1 MTSSHLSQIQV
12 PPKLLEFILY
22 TVRNCYILVM
32 SFWVSRFPEYNLCV
46 STVSRPGIG
55 LTPSGVRVL
64 LHRGSQFTTFFIPK
78 HIFTSP
84 RSLVSIQPWW
94 RKEPVLHLRWTVVV
108 QKNNKTDPMLNSGSR
123 NLQANKVVSHIQQ
136 FARQV
141 CLNAAARFPRIPKFR
156 DFQFHRSSLLV
167 RASVLF
173 RIRALWSM
181 VLAKAA

>member
-1 MTSSHLSQIQV
+1 MTSSYCEEKIQV

-22 TVRNCYILVM
+22 TGRNCYILVM
-32 SFWVSRFPEYNLCV
+32 SFWVSRRK
-46 STVSRPGIG
+46 T
-55 LTPSGVRVL
+55 GVRVL

-84 RSLVSIQPWW
+84 RSLSIQPWW

-108 QKNNKTDPMLNSGSR
+108 QKNDKTVPMLNSGSR

-136 FARQV
+136 VARQV

-156 DFQFHRSSLLV
+156 DFKFHRSSLLV